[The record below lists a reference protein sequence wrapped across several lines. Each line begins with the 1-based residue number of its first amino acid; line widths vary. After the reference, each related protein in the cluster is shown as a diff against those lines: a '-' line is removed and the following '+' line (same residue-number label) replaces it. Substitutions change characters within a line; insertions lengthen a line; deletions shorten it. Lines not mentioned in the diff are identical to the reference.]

1 MEEDIIQQAII
12 LAVKDGNYKLLINK
26 MIILTAYA
34 LMNWKIFAFIDK
46 NVYVYIDNRNN
57 DDINWL
63 KIKNSYDESNI

>member
-1 MEEDIIQQAII
+1 MKEDIFQQATI
-12 LAVKDGNYKLLINK
+12 LAVKDGNYKILNNK

-46 NVYVYIDNRNN
+46 DVYVYIDNRNN
-57 DDINWL
+57 DDVNWL